1 MKQREVTQLLSGF
14 KQAFSVAM
22 ITTLG
27 RKSGFLKRERN
38 MTPIKMVMSL
48 MSCFAGGQ
56 STTLADIQRS
66 YNALSATP
74 IAYKPFHNQL
84 AKRAFGHFMREV
96 ASHVLSAFV
105 VEVLKPTRGGN
116 LAEFGRV
123 LIQDGSLF
131 AVRDGA
137 YRTYP
142 GRFTTVSPAAVE
154 LHVTWDLG
162 PGTSVASGLN
172 KWC

>member
-1 MKQREVTQLLSGF
+1 MKQREVTKLLSGF

-38 MTPIKMVMSL
+38 MTPITMVMSL
-48 MSCFAGGQ
+48 VSCFAGGQ

-123 LIQDGSLF
+123 LIQDGSSF

-137 YRTYP
+137 CRTYP

-154 LHVTWDLG
+154 LHVT
-162 PGTSVASGLN
+162 
-172 KWC
+172 

>member
-1 MKQREVTQLLSGF
+1 MKQREVTKLLSGF

-56 STTLADIQRS
+56 STTSADIQRS
-66 YNALSATP
+66 YNALSAAP

-84 AKRAFGHFMREV
+84 AKPAFGKFMREV

-105 VEVLKPTRGGN
+105 VEVLKPTRGGS
-116 LAEFGRV
+116 LAG
-123 LIQDGSLF
+123 
-131 AVRDGA
+131 
-137 YRTYP
+137 
-142 GRFTTVSPAAVE
+142 
-154 LHVTWDLG
+154 
-162 PGTSVASGLN
+162 
-172 KWC
+172 C